1 MSHPDVELQR
11 LNDRLSIPGQTNGRQ
26 LQRLDT
32 QTADPAHWK
41 RVFNKYDLDAD
52 GYLSLAEMK
61 EMLLAADYAADLPQD
76 AVRQIVALADEN
88 NDGRLNF
95 KEFMKLV
102 HSEAI
107 PRGVLSRLLHGYVH
121 NLIVPRVL
129 PHDVPDGEYEEAYSC
144 CPPPIAMLV
153 VALIVM
159 TIFLIDVTSTKDP
172 YSVNGPLSSVL
183 IYNPH
188 KRHEA
193 WRFLTYMFVHV
204 GAMHLIV
211 NMVVLLMLGI
221 PLEMVHHWWR
231 VLIVYLA
238 GVVAGSLGTS
248 VTDPYVYLAGASG
261 GVYAIITAH
270 LATIIMNWSE
280 MSFAIYQLV
289 VFTLL
294 IGFDVGTAIYQRYV
308 SKVETNVGYMAHFG
322 GALAGLLVG
331 IYVLR
336 NLNKKPWEKKIWWA
350 SLAVFTVLIGITIVW
365 NIAFPEYF
373 PMPVYNALDMEP

>member
-1 MSHPDVELQR
+1 MDQNEVELQR
-11 LNDRLSIPGQTNGRQ
+11 LNAGLPGQKNGRQ
-26 LQRLDT
+26 LQRLNT
-32 QTADPAHWK
+32 ETADPRHWQQ
-41 RVFNKYDLDAD
+41 VFNKYDTNGD
-52 GYLSLAEMK
+52 GVLNLAEMK
-61 EMLLAADYAADLPQD
+61 RMLQAANYAHDLPD
-76 AVRQIVALADEN
+76 EAFRKIIDMADHN
-88 NDGRLNF
+88 NDGHLHF
-95 KEFMKLV
+95 AEFLHLV
-102 HSEAI
+102 HSDVL
-107 PRGVLSRLLHGYVH
+107 PRGVFSKLLTGYVH
-121 NLIVPRVL
+121 NLVAPRGGKVW
-129 PHDVPDGEYEEAYSC
+129 HDVPDGQYEEEYSC
-144 CPPPIAMLV
+144 YPLPIAMLI
-153 VALIVM
+153 VALIEM
-159 TIFLIDVTSTKDP
+159 ILFLVDVISTGDS
-172 YSVNGPLSSVL
+172 YSVNGPIATVL

-204 GAMHLIV
+204 GEMHLIV
-211 NMVVLLMLGI
+211 NMLVLLMLGI

-248 VTDPYVYLAGASG
+248 VSDPYVYLAGASG

-289 VFTLL
+289 IFTLL

-308 SKVETNVGYMAHFG
+308 AKMETHIGYMAHFG

-350 SLAVFTVLIGITIVW
+350 SLAIFVVLIGITIVW

-373 PMPVYNALDMEP
+373 PPLMYNTYEPLP